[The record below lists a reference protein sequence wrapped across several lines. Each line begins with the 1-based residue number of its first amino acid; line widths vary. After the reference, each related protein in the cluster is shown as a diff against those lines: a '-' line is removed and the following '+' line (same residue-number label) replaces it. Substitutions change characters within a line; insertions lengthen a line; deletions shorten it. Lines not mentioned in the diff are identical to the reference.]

1 MSCKSILEAIYK
13 MAEAIYKM
21 AEAIYKMTE
30 AIFKKIKHRRSRGAS
45 RLQALGLDWVM
56 ESNVFNSANA
66 VGRLLET

>member
-30 AIFKKIKHRRSRGAS
+30 AIFKKIKHRRSRGATQILS
-45 RLQALGLDWVM
+45 TS
-56 ESNVFNSANA
+56 E
-66 VGRLLET
+66 